1 MALILTVIETRK
13 GVISRESLA
22 ALAVGRQVASARGAT
37 LYAVLLLSS
46 YERMQQDLIVQLSAY
61 RADRVIVVTQVSDPP
76 CFQTWV
82 PVLKTVFERFRPTF
96 LLFGATRLAQELA
109 PPLCLH
115 LQGVYV
121 PDCNILVTQQLK
133 VEWVHPRDRT
143 ITEFFEEDLESTL
156 VALVRP
162 DLPSALEQA
171 AELEVVL
178 MQTPVVVAPKDIDV
192 FPQEH
197 VWGADVSVVL
207 GSLAQHR
214 ADELARW
221 CQKQEFSL
229 IRMGSGPTL
238 AVPWWRAE
246 PAAGKG
252 LLLIG
257 CTTEECTLCEEVFPL
272 FSRWICIG
280 CAAVSTHLRK
290 DDVYI
295 VTGELDDTLD
305 TLLQKEL

>member
-1 MALILTVIETRK
+1 MALILTVIETRQ

-37 LYAVLLLSS
+37 LYAVLLLPS
-46 YERMQQDLIVQLSAY
+46 YERMQQDLVVQLSAY
-61 RADRVIVVTQVSDPP
+61 RADRVIVVTQAPDPP
-76 CFQTWV
+76 CSQTWV
-82 PVLKTVFERFRPTF
+82 PVLKAVFERFRPTF

-121 PDCNILVTQQLK
+121 PDCNILLTQQLK
-133 VEWVHPRDRT
+133 VEWVHPHNRT
-143 ITEFFEEDLESTL
+143 MTEFFEEDLESTL
-156 VALVRP
+156 VALVHP

-171 AELEVVL
+171 AELEVVF
-178 MQTPVVVAPKDIDV
+178 MQTPVTSALKEIDI
-192 FPQEH
+192 FSQEH
-197 VWGADVSVVL
+197 VWSADVSVVL

-214 ADELARW
+214 ADELVRW

-229 IRMGSGPTL
+229 IRMGSVPTL
-238 AVPWWRAE
+238 AVPWWQAE
-246 PAAGKG
+246 PAGKG

-280 CAAVSTHLRK
+280 CAAVSTNLHK